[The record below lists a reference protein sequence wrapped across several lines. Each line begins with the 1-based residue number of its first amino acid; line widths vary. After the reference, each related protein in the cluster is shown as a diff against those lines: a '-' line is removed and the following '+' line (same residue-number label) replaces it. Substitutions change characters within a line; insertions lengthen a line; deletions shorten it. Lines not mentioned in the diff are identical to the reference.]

1 MGVLAAWRRYGF
13 PAYMAGGQ
21 QRLVPR
27 VLEHALHVISVH
39 KTAPLDASKGS
50 RVAGEG
56 FCACTS
62 ARNSSLATT
71 TPEEATTLH
80 CYVSSAGLPAQ
91 GHAAHLRSMPWLA
104 LPAWVS
110 AMLEGWFEQRDRQA
124 QRRSTAKSWS
134 LMAGR
139 REWRKG
145 EPLATRRAP
154 ASRMLPHIN
163 LSLLAA
169 ILKHYGKYMRY

>member
-1 MGVLAAWRRYGF
+1 
-13 PAYMAGGQ
+13 MAGGQ

-27 VLEHALHVISVH
+27 VLEHTLHVISVH

-56 FCACTS
+56 FCACRS
-62 ARNSSLATT
+62 ACNSALATT
-71 TPEEATTLH
+71 TPEVQPGATTLR
-80 CYVSSAGLPAQ
+80 CNVLAAGLQAQ
-91 GHAAHLRSMPWLA
+91 GHATHLRSMPWLA

-124 QRRSTAKSWS
+124 QRLSTAKSWS

-145 EPLATRRAP
+145 EPLAPRRAP
-154 ASRMLPHIN
+154 ASRMLPHMN

-169 ILKHYGKYMRY
+169 ILKHYGK